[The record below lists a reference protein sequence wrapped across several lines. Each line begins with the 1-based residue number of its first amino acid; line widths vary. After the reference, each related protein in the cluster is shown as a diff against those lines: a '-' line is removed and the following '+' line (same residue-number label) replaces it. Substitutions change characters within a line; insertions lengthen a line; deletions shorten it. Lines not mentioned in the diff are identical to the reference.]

1 LAWYLQ
7 AWASGILVGSNIL
20 HENAKQIAD
29 EMQIDDF
36 AASDGWIY
44 RFKDHHGLKHRN
56 LAAESTAI
64 NTDMR
69 DLWLGKVPTL
79 PEGYEL

>member
-7 AWASGILVGSNIL
+7 AWASGIHVNSNIL
-20 HENAKQIAD
+20 HENDK
-29 EMQIDDF
+29 QIDDF

-44 RFKDHHGLKHRN
+44 RFKDHHGRIHKN
-56 LAAESTAI
+56 LAGESTAI

-69 DLWLGKVPTL
+69 NLWLEKLPTL
-79 PEGYEL
+79 PEGYEV